1 MAYISVYI
9 KLTIAG
15 ISTGPFDLYSDV
27 NNFTDPFE
35 EGVTRESLVDGY
47 TSNLV
52 PEGATQIK
60 VQSLGA
66 CTNYIIIDIAVP
78 TTSTTSTS
86 TTSTSTSTSTSTTT
100 TTTTAALL
108 YQISMC
114 YLESLHLAEKT
125 EVFEIGDIVQF
136 DTIPSGGNPL
146 PYCGTIVADDAVGVA
161 DATIESAVTR
171 SCDDDIHCH
180 QGDAPATTT
189 TTTTSA

>member
-1 MAYISVYI
+1 MNVYI

-15 ISTGPFDLYSDV
+15 SSVGPFSLYSDIDGFSV
-27 NNFTDPFE
+27 PFE
-35 EGVTRESLVDGY
+35 TDVSRESLVSGY
-47 TSNLV
+47 ISDSVT
-52 PEGATQIK
+52 EGSTQIK
-60 VQSLGA
+60 VQSVGV
-66 CTNYIIIDIAVP
+66 CTNYIIIDIGVP

-125 EVFEIGDIVQF
+125 EVFEIGDIVEF

-146 PYCGTIVADDAVGVA
+146 PYCGTIMADDAVGVA
-161 DATIESAVTR
+161 DATIESALTR
-171 SCDDDIHCH
+171 SCDDDTHCH